1 MEETL
6 SKAAEFA
13 FLGVNKRSRRLQTI
27 IQVWWYPPPEIWFKL
42 NIDDSLS
49 GNPSRVEGG
58 GIIRN
63 SHGEWVS
70 GYARATRH
78 TTSVVT
84 ELWALRDGIN
94 LCIDLN
100 LTNVIIELDAKLVM
114 DLLQNEEGRKNGNEV
129 IIADCREGL
138 KKIPRVR
145 VQHCFR
151 EANMCVDA
159 LTRRGTFLFQDFVIF
174 HSPHLMFL
182 FWLVLMLLGLC
193 MSEHTLF
200 FMFLSEWS
208 SPVYQKKNLFTIK
221 CKK

>member
-1 MEETL
+1 MWINGRDAHKLL
-6 SKAAEFA
+6 SRFGGIPLLRFGLSWTQTTPYREILTE
-13 FLGVNKRSRRLQTI
+13 LG
-27 IQVWWYPPPEIWFKL
+27 
-42 NIDDSLS
+42 
-49 GNPSRVEGG
+49 GG

-63 SHGEWVS
+63 SHREWVS
-70 GYARATRH
+70 GYARAIGH
-78 TTSVVT
+78 TTIVAA

-100 LTNVIIELDAKLVM
+100 LTNVIIELDTKLVV

-129 IIADCREGL
+129 IIADYREGL
-138 KKIPRVR
+138 KKILRVR

-151 EANMCVDA
+151 EANMCANA
-159 LTRRGTFLFQDFVIF
+159 LARRGTFLSQDFVIF

>member
-1 MEETL
+1 MIFREQSTRKSLMEETL

-49 GNPSRVEGG
+49 GNPGRVEGG

-151 EANMCVDA
+151 EANMCVNA

-174 HSPHLMFL
+174 HSPPID
-182 FWLVLMLLGLC
+182 VSLLISLDAVRTVYKRKD
-193 MSEHTLF
+193 SVF
-200 FMFLSEWS
+200 FYVS
-208 SPVYQKKNLFTIK
+208 
-221 CKK
+221 